1 MSQRFL
7 ALRMLGNFVWPPM
20 SDTRPTG
27 LVEGAIEVIYVREP
41 SGSRYFACGRW
52 TPKSDFPQGDS
63 PKTLLWR
70 SSTEPYP
77 QQTMYEVP
85 LNDLVGN
92 GSESFLFRCAVTD
105 TSKRGVKLRFQG
117 GRLFEQFKV
126 PQFPASD
133 PSEAFA
139 DLKLD
144 LRLPLARHVTTGSGQ
159 ELILSAIDFGQPQNT
174 GFRLRL
180 GLPLALP
187 FPQQG
192 AQGGQAGAVAF
203 TAVRS
208 KTDLIVANP
217 ANFAGEAMPFSAVF
231 LGPLGRTR
239 PTIPAGDHV
248 VGKTVFARDASP
260 PSPYLKLRPPAASA
274 TAEEKKEAERI
285 EKQTWL
291 LNDGV
296 RVVLDRLGLKASRRT
311 VAALQADE
319 TGDTFLLPTSAGV
332 WGEESVG
339 DAPPPFRLLRRLR
352 LHAPDA
358 PSPRP
363 DPDDDIRIV
372 RGNIQL
378 RRRKGHDEWILVGP
392 RLNIIADHEGVVE
405 HRNVWK
411 TSHSLKL
418 DVKLAWTDEVAA
430 GLPKTVPGWP
440 ALLGE
445 ARLAMNDALAAL
457 KAVEGGE
464 PSAVLAKLGLA
475 SAQPIA
481 LATTYSARTVAAIE
495 GGAPAEIT
503 MRRPDAFAGTL
514 LPKEDVPG
522 SGLDLPGVGETA
534 HHPPVISLSFPQF
547 SHPSTGTPA
556 TFLAR
561 LLPDPDIFDGTT
573 PSDVLFSVALHQK
586 PASQG
591 TVEAPLCTIGGLGF
605 GKVSLDGGTPRSGSS
620 YSYLRFRAPARPG
633 DAPQFEFQTVFTVG
647 LVRPLAVDRPRG
659 ARREAPA
666 TLMLDETAERVLDE
680 TAERESRYR
689 LIAREELGSI
699 KDRRLF
705 VTLSESDEDT
715 TRSGSFI
722 LFSEAPFG
730 LKRSIAEPLSAR
742 GDAETIEV
750 AQYDSDTRQWL
761 TRPVSRAYRYTL
773 PPQSIGESMDKPR
786 RLELHDLPATAGLTT
801 EGLERHVTVAF
812 RLTPPAALWV
822 RPSDVERRFTLP
834 EWAAGEIF
842 RQRGELGL
850 GAALQ
855 GLRAEFVY
863 GLPVG
868 VDPSRETGASRGAR
882 VAEVEALVGRPI
894 SYDDDDWRRLLRAYD
909 TRPERLEIWANDPA
923 APTMF
928 APARFSTGA
937 RFVLRHTALH
947 RHPIADRRQ
956 ADEKLLPEVETGG
969 PLQPRFHLHGLPGG
983 ALWPIESRNVLTMI
997 ARAPVASGGSL
1008 ERVALTPL
1016 GGDADQ
1022 TARFANNR
1030 AAIISET
1037 RGGYVQRLKVEVI
1050 GRIAVLWHRAK
1061 HVIVYERTVNPSAQ
1075 FAPLDMVDF
1084 RTRTRRPVQRKVA
1097 EYIEILEVERR
1108 FPDLA
1113 AAPASSNAI
1122 LAAVRFNSRIIPVD
1136 SGWGEDVGTVGFT
1149 VPLWNRYAARQRPQV
1164 YRRPDIAFV
1173 THAEGATERPE
1184 VAQECLNPENLYF
1197 FADTTDGLT
1206 DDTNAWPSRQGID
1219 ATQLPPPRD
1228 DWKTKILDKD
1238 APARAAGSV
1247 RDSAGRV
1254 PPGFARFT
1262 WQLAPAATRTAIN
1275 AGRAD
1280 KPVYAALESLTFAR
1294 GVGQETGPS
1303 LDNLKKAAGF
1313 TPALPVDGVFRGVW
1327 TKAGAPI
1334 GGADGA
1340 CLPALAA
1347 ALRDVVDHL
1356 PDELPDDLPAN
1367 PDPLKAA
1374 LGDLRLKLASGP
1386 GSPLATLGQQ
1396 LVDAGAQASQTLN
1409 FLNGDPCEKLR
1420 ADFVTGINA
1429 RKLMLGNELRAWE
1442 AEVLRRLDAAGEP
1455 SEAIIGA
1462 FGSDGAI
1469 AAYLKVELAELI
1481 RPALRGAT
1489 NEVGRL
1495 QRSVE
1500 TARATIAEVRAE
1512 AEASVTLLK
1521 ADLRAVRRAVEDAKP
1536 WSETRVARLEEQFST
1551 ECGKASQRLTA
1562 IVTDAQRR
1570 LTSELDATAQK
1581 IAGAGA
1587 QGLAMVAAA
1596 AGDVAAGRPTFE
1608 KWLDR
1613 LEGFATAYA
1622 DYRLQAEERLEKAAA
1637 ALEEA
1642 RGKPAYEA
1650 FVGKANALL
1659 AAVRGLVEQ
1668 DGSQDL
1674 AALVRRLRRFD
1685 LDFASGVAS
1694 LEARVG
1700 HFIRTAGEDVEGVL
1714 AELATVVDESG
1725 DGLQQRLERLFGA
1738 FDAKIAAAV
1747 ADLAKSAAR
1756 EFEAPWRWADSWL
1769 ARETAAADAWLAVIT
1784 CRISDTAGL
1793 MDGAATALLGTFQK
1807 ATDALEPDKLA
1818 GTIVEALLANDP
1830 VSKAI
1835 TRAAAEMQAAG
1846 AELGQ
1851 KRAAAKSSVT
1861 TLASELVGQLDGIGE
1876 AVLGRIGAITTLC
1889 GEISDTADKLLADA
1903 KKALDGAITGLAN
1916 SIPVDLDTTFATVES
1931 YKAFWKKFTDA
1942 GDVLRTVG
1950 NDVAQA
1956 VHRLEAWGDRAVD
1969 AIAELGKGGPS
1980 SAPNNVLKALA
1991 AIGSGPEL
1999 PNLDFAAER
2008 IGYYYGLLD
2017 SVVDTTPVEA
2027 WFGRLGDGLKAM
2039 GISLPFSRIG
2049 DRLLPDDLQGFDV
2062 GRVFRGFAGLDLS
2075 RFFGS
2080 VKLPQGAQDAIK
2092 ITHDFDRKAFRAWV
2106 QIDIAVDLPGR
2117 NPMFSI
2123 GPFTLD
2129 AMNAKLRGSLRLE
2142 ASKDTEAVEQTG
2154 EARLVTDLDAVVAGQ
2169 SMVTLRELEIRYGK
2183 SGGLDVDFDP
2193 KKLKLNP
2200 SFEFIQNTLQSV
2212 FGDEF
2217 GGFEIIKNA
2226 GIPVGLRHSFA
2237 MPPLSLTFGTS
2248 GVQNIQISN
2257 LFELTAFPDFVIAN
2271 RFALARPEMPFIFT
2285 IFIIGGTGWLTV
2297 DVEYRPF
2304 EKAGNLMVVVEAAAG
2319 GAASLAFAFA
2329 GVTGSVFITV
2339 SVALTYRKL
2348 IGEPGGGLTVSLVV
2362 VITGLV
2368 DVLRIVSALI
2378 TVMLRLSYRD
2388 NGDIDALGS
2397 FRVTI
2402 QISRFFKVSAGG
2414 QARYR
2419 MSGGKSQTTTS
2430 SSAGYEVTDK
2440 NLKKAEKLL
2449 NKKGG

>member
-7 ALRMLGNFVWPPM
+7 ALRMLGEFVWPPIPGM
-20 SDTRPTG
+20 QPTG
-27 LVEGAIEVIYVREP
+27 SVAGAIEVIYVRDP
-41 SGSRYFACGRW
+41 NRPRYIACGRW
-52 TPKSDFPQGDS
+52 IPKAGFQQGDA
-63 PKTLLWR
+63 PEKLLWLV
-70 SSTEPYP
+70 SEEPLPEKSIYDS
-77 QQTMYEVP
+77 EVSLP
-85 LNDLVGN
+85 NLVGA
-92 GSESFLFRCAVTD
+92 GDKPFFFRFAD
-105 TSKRGVKLRFQG
+105 TNISHVSVKLRFDG
-117 GRLFEQFKV
+117 ARIFEQFKI
-126 PQFPASD
+126 
-133 PSEAFA
+133 PSSQNSGDTAA
-139 DLKLD
+139 AGPPTLD
-144 LRLPLARHVTTGSGQ
+144 LRLPLVRHVKGDGGADLLLSGI
-159 ELILSAIDFGQPQNT
+159 EFFGYQPEDDPQKYPV
-174 GFRLRL
+174 FRLKL
-180 GLPLALP
+180 GVPIAMPLRWSAVPTDRVDALAFSATNSGANL
-187 FPQQG
+187 FP
-192 AQGGQAGAVAF
+192 
-203 TAVRS
+203 
-208 KTDLIVANP
+208 ANP
-217 ANFAGEAMPFSAVF
+217 GIFGGEAITFEQ
-231 LGPLGRTR
+231 LWLGRTGYDTGVASLGPHR
-239 PTIPAGDHV
+239 IGEAL
-248 VGKTVFARDASP
+248 FARIARPVDLYKAAPGSTLWLQRDAVEAVLSR
-260 PSPYLKLRPPAASA
+260 LNLTASA
-274 TAEEKKEAERI
+274 ETISK
-285 EKQTWL
+285 
-291 LNDGV
+291 LNFH
-296 RVVLDRLGLKASRRT
+296 S
-311 VAALQADE
+311 DE
-319 TGDTFLLPTSAGV
+319 GRFLLPTTAGISEDRDATLN
-332 WGEESVG
+332 GES
-339 DAPPPFRLLRRLR
+339 PRFRVLRRLC
-352 LHAPDA
+352 LYAPGP
-358 PSPRP
+358 PSSPAH
-363 DPDDDIRIV
+363 DPDDDLRIIR
-372 RGNIQL
+372 GHIQL
-378 RRRKGHDEWILVGP
+378 RRRKDHDEWIHVGQY
-392 RLNIIADHEGVVE
+392 LNIIADYEGVVE
-405 HRNVWK
+405 HRGVWE
-411 TSHSLKL
+411 TSHSLNL
-418 DVKLAWTDEVAA
+418 DVRLAWKGEVAQ
-430 GLPKTVPGWP
+430 GLPETGSGWP
-440 ALLGE
+440 ALLGK
-445 ARLAMNDALAAL
+445 ARLAMDEALTAL
-457 KAVEGGE
+457 KRVEGGQ
-464 PSAVLAKLGLA
+464 PSAALAKLGLA
-475 SAQPIA
+475 SAHSIA
-481 LATTYSARTVAAIE
+481 LATAYRRQTVVAIE
-495 GGAPAEIT
+495 GGAPGEIK
-503 MRRPDAFAGTL
+503 MYRPHAFAGTL

-522 SGLDLPGVGETA
+522 GGPNWPGLGETA
-534 HHPPVISLSFPQF
+534 HRPPEISLSFPQF
-547 SHPSTGTPA
+547 SHPSSGTPT
-556 TFLAR
+556 TFLAT
-561 LLPDPDIFDGTT
+561 LLPDPDILDGTST
-573 PSDVLFSVALHQK
+573 SDVLFSVALQK
-586 PASQG
+586 RASQG
-591 TVEAPLCTIGGLGF
+591 AVAALCTIGGLGF
-605 GKVSLDGGTPRSGSS
+605 GKVSLDGDPPLAGSS
-620 YSYLRFRAPARPG
+620 YSYLRLRAPAQPG
-633 DAPQFEFQTVFTVG
+633 DAPQLEFKAVFTVG

-666 TLMLDETAERVLDE
+666 TLMLNETGE
-680 TAERESRYR
+680 EREGRYR
-689 LIAREELGSI
+689 LIAREELGAI
-699 KDRRLF
+699 RDRRLF
-705 VTLSESDEDT
+705 ATLSESDEDT

-786 RLELHDLPATAGLTT
+786 RLELHDLPATAGVTS
-801 EGLERHVTVAF
+801 EGRERHVTVAF

-863 GLPVG
+863 GIPVG
-868 VDPSRETGASRGAR
+868 VDPAREIGASRGAR
-882 VAEVEALVGRPI
+882 VAEIEALVGRPI
-894 SYDDDDWRRLLRAYD
+894 SYDDDNWRNLLRAYD
-909 TRPERLEIWANDPA
+909 TRPERLEIWANDPG

-928 APARFSTGA
+928 AHARFSTGA
-937 RFVLRHTALH
+937 RFVLRHTAVH
-947 RHPIADRRQ
+947 RHPIADRLSTPEQ
-956 ADEKLLPEVETGG
+956 LPEVETGG

-997 ARAPVASGGSL
+997 TRAPVASGGSL

-1075 FAPLDMVDF
+1075 FAPLDTVES

-1108 FPDLA
+1108 YPDLA
-1113 AAPASSNAI
+1113 AAPASSNAM

-1219 ATQLPPPRD
+1219 TTQLPPPRH
-1228 DWKTKILDKD
+1228 DWKKTHDKD
-1238 APARAAGSV
+1238 HGETAPSAPVQESAA
-1247 RDSAGRV
+1247 RV

-1294 GVGQETGPS
+1294 GLGEAKGDFAKY
-1303 LDNLKKAAGF
+1303 LKAA
-1313 TPALPVDGVFRGVW
+1313 TDYVPAMPVEKVFDGIW
-1327 TKAGAPI
+1327 TEEGPPIAGAEK
-1334 GGADGA
+1334 AY
-1340 CLPALAA
+1340 LPDLAA
-1347 ALRDVVDHL
+1347 TLRDVVQKL
-1356 PDELPDDLPAN
+1356 PPQLPQNPEEL
-1367 PDPLKAA
+1367 KVA
-1374 LGDLRLKLASGP
+1374 LRTLQDKLDTKP
-1386 GSPLATLGQQ
+1386 GSPAATLADDLQKAADSAGNQ
-1396 LVDAGAQASQTLN
+1396 LDFPKAVTD
-1409 FLNGDPCEKLR
+1409 DPCARLK
-1420 ADFVTGINA
+1420 ADFITGINA

-1442 AEVLRRLDAAGEP
+1442 AEVLRPLDDANQKPVAEIIAKLGSPAAIET
-1455 SEAIIGA
+1455 
-1462 FGSDGAI
+1462 
-1469 AAYLKVELAELI
+1469 YLKEELRRLI
-1481 RPALRGAT
+1481 RPALSDAT
-1489 NEVGRL
+1489 NEVGRF

-1500 TARATIAEVRAE
+1500 TARATIAEVHAE
-1512 AEASVTLLK
+1512 AEGEIAVLK
-1521 ADLRAVRRAVEDAKP
+1521 ADLRAVRLAVEDAKP
-1536 WSETRVARLEEQFST
+1536 WSESRVARLEAQFRT
-1551 ECGKASQRLTA
+1551 EFERAGQRLVA
-1562 IVTDAQRR
+1562 IVTDAKRR
-1570 LTSELDATAQK
+1570 LTSDLDATAQK

-1587 QGLAMVAAA
+1587 QGLEMVADAA
-1596 AGDVAAGRPTFE
+1596 KYIGAGQLELGKWTGELDGFVKAYGGYQKMAAEKLKEAQAALQEAQNDAAYTSFVAKAGRFLTALQTVIEENGAEDLARLVGRLQRYELEFASGLAGLHEKVERFIWTAGDGAKGV
-1608 KWLDR
+1608 LDE
-1613 LEGFATAYA
+1613 LKQVVDQSGS
-1622 DYRLQAEERLEKAAA
+1622 DLKQRLEKA
-1637 ALEEA
+1637 
-1642 RGKPAYEA
+1642 
-1650 FVGKANALL
+1650 
-1659 AAVRGLVEQ
+1659 
-1668 DGSQDL
+1668 
-1674 AALVRRLRRFD
+1674 
-1685 LDFASGVAS
+1685 
-1694 LEARVG
+1694 
-1700 HFIRTAGEDVEGVL
+1700 
-1714 AELATVVDESG
+1714 
-1725 DGLQQRLERLFGA
+1725 FGA
-1738 FDAKIAAAV
+1738 FDAKIQRELAELAQEAARKFEEPWSWADAQLASEIKAADDFIEGVSKLFNETARLVEEAAA
-1747 ADLAKSAAR
+1747 AL
-1756 EFEAPWRWADSWL
+1756 
-1769 ARETAAADAWLAVIT
+1769 IT
-1784 CRISDTAGL
+1784 IFID
-1793 MDGAATALLGTFQK
+1793 ATA
-1807 ATDALEPDKLA
+1807 ALEPDQLA
-1818 GTIVEALLANDP
+1818 DTIVQALLANAQ
-1830 VSKAI
+1830 VAKAI
-1835 TRAAAEMQAAG
+1835 TRAAAEVQAAG
-1846 AELGQ
+1846 AELEQ
-1851 KRAAAKSSVT
+1851 QRAAAKSAVT
-1861 TLASELVGQLDGIGE
+1861 TLANDLVGQLDGIGE
-1876 AVLGRIGAITTLC
+1876 AVLAKIPAISGLC
-1889 GEISDTADKLLADA
+1889 EGLSQTAKELLTVAKDA
-1903 KKALDGAITGLAN
+1903 LNTAIKNLAG
-1916 SIPVDLDTTFATVES
+1916 SIPVDLDAVFATAEAYNVFLGEFQE
-1931 YKAFWKKFTDA
+1931 AA
-1942 GDVLRTVG
+1942 GVLPRVG

-1956 VHRLEAWGDRAVD
+1956 VHRLQSWGDRAIDALAQVD
-1969 AIAELGKGGPS
+1969 KGDLS
-1980 SAPNNVLKALA
+1980 AAPNNVLKALA

-1999 PNLDFAAER
+1999 PNLDFGAER

-2039 GISLPFSRIG
+2039 GISLPFRQIG
-2049 DRLLPDDLQGFDV
+2049 DRLLPDNLQGLDV

-2117 NPMFSI
+2117 NPMFSV
-2123 GPFTLD
+2123 GPFSLD
-2129 AMNAKLRGSLRLE
+2129 AMNAKLRGFVRLE
-2142 ASKDTEAVEQTG
+2142 ASKDREAVEQTG

-2200 SFEFIQNTLQSV
+2200 AFEFIQNTLQSV

-2304 EKAGNLMVVVEAAAG
+2304 EKDGNLMVVVEAGAG

-2348 IGEPGGGLTVSLVV
+2348 LGQPGGGLTVSLVV

-2368 DVLRIVSALI
+2368 DVLRIVSAMI

-2402 QISRFFKVSAGG
+2402 RISRFFKVSAGG

-2449 NKKGG
+2449 NKKAS